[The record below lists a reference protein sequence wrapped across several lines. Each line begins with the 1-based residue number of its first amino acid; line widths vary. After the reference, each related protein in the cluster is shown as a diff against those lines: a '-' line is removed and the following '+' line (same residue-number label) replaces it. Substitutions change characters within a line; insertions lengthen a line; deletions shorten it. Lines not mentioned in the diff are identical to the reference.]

1 MQILNI
7 KSYNKF
13 SIITVINWNLYQQD
27 EQQMNNRWTTDEHK
41 QECIKNDKE
50 KNPAD
55 FSNFLK
61 RYSDENL
68 IQKVFD
74 VIKSTRKSGKVSD
87 SILIAQLQ
95 KRERYPVEQVESGI
109 MVYLEKGYADQ
120 GKREAYLP
128 GIIRNSR
135 GQIQKPVTRES
146 TGSALLDSQYAV
158 RDWIYSRKGFW
169 APGSIQAGGFEGVPV
184 LRGWELSLLRWSE
197 RGAVLLPQMQQE
209 RESYHLEKTFRR

>member
-27 EQQMNNRWTTDEHK
+27 EQQMNNRRTTDEHK

-74 VIKSTRKSGKVSD
+74 AIKSTRKSGKVSD

-95 KRERYPVEQVESGI
+95 KWERYPVEQVESGI

-158 RDWIYSRKGFW
+158 RD
-169 APGSIQAGGFEGVPV
+169 
-184 LRGWELSLLRWSE
+184 
-197 RGAVLLPQMQQE
+197 
-209 RESYHLEKTFRR
+209 